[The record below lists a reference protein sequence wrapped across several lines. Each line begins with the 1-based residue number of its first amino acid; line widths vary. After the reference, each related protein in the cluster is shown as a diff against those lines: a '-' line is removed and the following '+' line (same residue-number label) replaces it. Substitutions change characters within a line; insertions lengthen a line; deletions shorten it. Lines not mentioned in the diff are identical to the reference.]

1 MSRGGSGP
9 FSEPSRR
16 GSALPAPS
24 HLLMRRD
31 DEERQ
36 ALIAAVNDATAL
48 AARLAETEARLRER
62 ESAGCWGGCCGG
74 AGDGGRAYEANA

>member
-1 MSRGGSGP
+1 MASVGRAP

-16 GSALPAPS
+16 GSVLPVP
-24 HLLMRRD
+24 HMHMRRD

-74 AGDGGRAYEANA
+74 GGDGGRAYEANA